1 MPTRHTTKGTPVV
14 QFDPQLEVPPYTV
27 FRRLKEGDPP
37 LLIDVRPA
45 GGQLALMG
53 ARALP
58 GPEWTPPPELDVV
71 LVDDDGATAV
81 EVARRLQ
88 AAGFPRVRALVGGLP
103 LYEVSLDPRVVG
115 WETSLIRR
123 QSGDEPARR

>member
-27 FRRLKEGDPP
+27 FRRLREGDPP

-45 GGQLALMG
+45 CGRLALMG

-58 GPEWTPPPELDVV
+58 SKDWTPPPELDVV
-71 LVDDDGATAV
+71 LVDDDGSTAV
-81 EVARRLQ
+81 GIARRLQ
-88 AAGFPRVRALVGGLP
+88 AAGFPRVRALFGGLA
-103 LYEVSLDPRVVG
+103 LYEFSLDPQVVG
-115 WETSLIRR
+115 TETYLIKR
-123 QSGDEPARR
+123 QP

>member
-53 ARALP
+53 ARGLP
-58 GPEWTPPPELDVV
+58 GPEWTPPPEMDVV
-71 LVDDDGATAV
+71 LIDDDGAKAV
-81 EVARRLQ
+81 EIARRLQ
-88 AAGFPRVRALVGGLP
+88 AAGFPACGP
-103 LYEVSLDPRVVG
+103 CSAACSS
-115 WETSLIRR
+115 TSSRSTRR
-123 QSGDEPARR
+123 SWDRRPT

>member
-1 MPTRHTTKGTPVV
+1 MPTRHTTRGTPVV

-45 GGQLALMG
+45 PGRLALMG

-58 GPEWTPPPELDVV
+58 GKDWKPPRDMDVV
-71 LVDDDGATAV
+71 LVDDDGSTT
-81 EVARRLQ
+81 VAMAQRLQ
-88 AAGFPRVRALVGGLP
+88 TAGFPLVRALFGGLQ
-103 LYEVSLDPRVVG
+103 LYEFSLDPQVVG
-115 WETSLIRR
+115 PENYLIRR
-123 QSGDEPARR
+123 DA

>member
-14 QFDPQLEVPPYTV
+14 QFDPELEVPPYTI

-45 GGQLALMG
+45 GGRLALMG
-53 ARALP
+53 ARGLP

-71 LVDDDGATAV
+71 LIDDDGACAV
-81 EVARRLQ
+81 DVARRLQ
-88 AAGFPRVRALVGGLP
+88 AAGFRKVRALFGGLQ
-103 LYEVSLDPRVVG
+103 LYEFSLDPQVVG
-115 WETSLIRR
+115 AETYLIKR
-123 QSGDEPARR
+123 SP

>member
-27 FRRLKEGDPP
+27 YRRLKEGDPP

-45 GGQLALMG
+45 GGRLALMG

-58 GPEWTPPPELDVV
+58 RHDWTPPAEMDVV
-71 LVDDDGATAV
+71 LIDDDGSTAV
-81 EVARRLQ
+81 GIARRLQ
-88 AAGFPRVRALVGGLP
+88 AAGFPRVRALFGGLA
-103 LYEVSLDPRVVG
+103 LYEFSLDPQVVG
-115 WETSLIRR
+115 TEAYLIRR
-123 QSGDEPARR
+123 HS